1 MGYELKGTIVEK
13 GEIKT
18 FKNDFK
24 KIEIVVETKGKY
36 PQKIKLEA
44 LKENAIKV
52 DGQLNIGSTLDL
64 KFDVKGNEYNGKYYV
79 NLVMYSWED
88 ITEDLIVNIPDKN
101 SIEIQSNNTD
111 WDEES
116 KEQSKEESKE
126 ELPF

>member
-101 SIEIQSNNTD
+101 SIQIQSNNTD

-116 KEQSKEESKE
+116 KEQSKEE
-126 ELPF
+126 LPF

>member
-116 KEQSKEESKE
+116 KEQSKEE
-126 ELPF
+126 LPF